1 MLFMAEAI
9 VPVKRPRTWLFVLG
23 GLVLLVVIAAMAA
36 LLLVHNKQLANFETY
51 SYPGLQEDDDPTQP
65 RPPMAPAPAAASAN
79 SGKRVFTALD
89 LFTANLA
96 ERDNDRFAQVGIVI
110 EVGDAKAGAA
120 LNAVVPP
127 IRSDILLLLSSKTAD
142 ELLSLKG
149 KQALATQV
157 VDIAR
162 KYIAPEFRSNVYAAH
177 FSSFVIQ

>member
-1 MLFMAEAI
+1 MAEAI
-9 VPVKRPRTWLFVLG
+9 VPVKRTRTWLFVLG

-51 SYPGLQEDDDPTQP
+51 SYPGLQQENDPSQP
-65 RPPMAPAPAAASAN
+65 GSPTPPAPATSPS
-79 SGKRVFTALD
+79 SGKHVFTALD

-96 ERDNDRFAQVGIVI
+96 ERDHDRFAQVGVVI

-120 LNAVVPP
+120 LNAVIPP
-127 IRSDILLLLSSKTAD
+127 IRSEILLLLSSKTAE

-149 KQALATQV
+149 KQTLAAQI

-162 KYIAPEFRSNVYAAH
+162 KYIAPEFRTNVYAAH

>member
-1 MLFMAEAI
+1 MAEAI
-9 VPVKRPRTWLFVLG
+9 VPVKRTRTWLFVLG

-65 RPPMAPAPAAASAN
+65 RPPAAPAPTASAN
-79 SGKRVFTALD
+79 PGKRVFTPLD

>member
-9 VPVKRPRTWLFVLG
+9 VPVKRARTWIFVLG

-36 LLLVHNKQLANFETY
+36 LLLIHNKQLASFETY
-51 SYPGLQEDDDPTQP
+51 SYAGSQQSDDAAQPGPSGT
-65 RPPMAPAPAAASAN
+65 PAAPAN
-79 SGKRVFTALD
+79 SGKHVFTALD

-96 ERDNDRFAQVGIVI
+96 ERDNDRFAQVGVVI
-110 EVGDAKAGAA
+110 EVADAKAGAA
-120 LNAVVPP
+120 LTAVVPP
-127 IRSDILLLLSSKTAD
+127 IRSEILLLLSSKTAD

-149 KQALATQV
+149 KQTLAAQV

-162 KYIAPEFRSNVYAAH
+162 KYIAPEFRTSVYAAH